1 MIASPQ
7 ESVPDHHSAA
17 RGSRKPATIDV
28 IEGVGTPGGRP
39 GAFVEIGPR
48 PPLPADVYAGS
59 YYRFPLLRRDELD
72 VPTREMFDR
81 VVGADRTAVPR
92 GPALPHR
99 VGAEWR

>member
-1 MIASPQ
+1 
-7 ESVPDHHSAA
+7 
-17 RGSRKPATIDV
+17 
-28 IEGVGTPGGRP
+28 
-39 GAFVEIGPR
+39 
-48 PPLPADVYAGS
+48 
-59 YYRFPLLRRDELD
+59 LRRDELD